1 MHIFV
6 KIQGNNMLMFVKIQ
20 WNNARQP
27 WLRQCHMYDV
37 RCMMSDMVY
46 GVWCMVYGIYVLGRY
61 FARRADN
68 CLATIFISFAIA
80 KNCS

>member
-6 KIQGNNMLMFVKIQ
+6 KIQGNNVHIFVKIQ
-20 WNNARQP
+20 GNNGV
-27 WLRQCHMYDV
+27 WWT
-37 RCMMSDMVY
+37 VY
-46 GVWCMVYGIYVLGRY
+46 GVWCTVYGIYVLGRY